1 MTYLYSHP
9 LFLLTMLRTEM
20 GSVATYFTGTSCNAS
35 CPTAMKQILLD
46 LIALVNI
53 TQNVV
58 DRFFPAT
65 KATAPFV
72 SKMGYSLQVPMNIY
86 ILLVYMNIYPGRKF
100 DPTNAINVLNLKD
113 IYLSMNLPYID
124 DPFIKNAI
132 ASGLIL

>member
-1 MTYLYSHP
+1 
-9 LFLLTMLRTEM
+9 MLRTEM
-20 GSVATYFTGTSCNAS
+20 GSVATYSTGTSCNAS

-53 TQNVV
+53 TQDVV

-65 KATAPFV
+65 SSIAPFV
-72 SKMGYSLQVPMNIY
+72 SKMGYHVNIPLNIY
-86 ILLVYMNIYPGRKF
+86 VLLVYMDIYPNRKF

-113 IYLSMNLPYID
+113 VYLSMNLPYID
-124 DPFIKNAI
+124 DPFIQNAF